1 MNSIDVTARA
11 PALTP
16 KKARLLPDIRDRT
29 FLPAAVEIIE
39 TPPAPGA
46 VWLTL
51 TICSFVVAALIWCWV
66 GRLDIYATSRGKIE
80 PDGHAKVIDALDT
93 AKVANIN
100 VAEGQRVHSG
110 DVLLV
115 LDISEP
121 AAQFAAD
128 SQAVIAATAEA
139 VRRQAALATAASG
152 DWVNPAALDWPAD
165 IPDLIRLREESVL
178 QGDLRG
184 LAGTIASLQAQKREK
199 EAAVSQLDETIV
211 AEKRLIETVQTRVT
225 LKQDLIDKDVGTKT
239 GLIDAVQTLRQT
251 QMQFATDNGKRAEA
265 AATVVSLDAKLHE
278 TVSTFFA
285 DQTKDMVKARRLAD
299 EKAADRF
306 KAQIKIERMTL
317 RSPVD
322 GRVQNLAVTT
332 LGQVVTMGQELMHI
346 VPSDTPINVQAYV
359 TNDDIGFVSPGQA
372 AVVKIDSF
380 PFTRYGT
387 VDAVVEQVADDAIPA
402 DTANKMLSDPTK
414 ISQSG
419 AQNSSPTAK
428 PMTDLVF
435 PTRLKLS
442 ANSIMV
448 NGREVPLSPGMTV
461 TVEVKTGSRSILAYL
476 FSPLVEVASNAMRER

>member
-1 MNSIDVTARA
+1 
-11 PALTP
+11 
-16 KKARLLPDIRDRT
+16 
-29 FLPAAVEIIE
+29 
-39 TPPAPGA
+39 
-46 VWLTL
+46 
-51 TICSFVVAALIWCWV
+51 
-66 GRLDIYATSRGKIE
+66 
-80 PDGHAKVIDALDT
+80 
-93 AKVANIN
+93 
-100 VAEGQRVHSG
+100 
-110 DVLLV
+110 
-115 LDISEP
+115 
-121 AAQFAAD
+121 
-128 SQAVIAATAEA
+128 
-139 VRRQAALATAASG
+139 
-152 DWVNPAALDWPAD
+152 
-165 IPDLIRLREESVL
+165 
-178 QGDLRG
+178 
-184 LAGTIASLQAQKREK
+184 
-199 EAAVSQLDETIV
+199 
-211 AEKRLIETVQTRVT
+211 
-225 LKQDLIDKDVGTKT
+225 
-239 GLIDAVQTLRQT
+239 VQTLRQT
-251 QMQFATDNGKRAEA
+251 QTQFATDNGKRAEA
-265 AATVVSLDAKLHE
+265 VAAVVSLDAKLHE

-332 LGQVVTMGQELMHI
+332 LGQVVTTGQELMHI
-346 VPSDTPINVQAYV
+346 VPSDTPIDVQAYV

-387 VDAVVEQVADDAIPA
+387 VDAIVEQVADDAIPA

-414 ISQSG
+414 ISQPG
-419 AQNSSPTAK
+419 VQNSSPTAK

-461 TVEVKTGSRSILAYL
+461 TVEVKTGNRRILDYL